1 MDKLRFILLFV
12 VVLLAGTAAAYDFES
27 GGLYYNIL
35 DADAKTVELTCQNYT
50 DWDTQSDY
58 TGDIVVPAVVTSG
71 DVTYNVVKIGHH
83 AFKKSGITTLSIS
96 EGVEIIDQDICEG
109 CYQLTNISLP
119 STLKSIGY
127 AAFWNCS
134 GLTSLNLPE
143 GLTTLENDVFRYCR
157 GVKTLILPST
167 LTSIGERAFLNMSGL
182 VSVISNITV
191 PFAINENVFA
201 ISEWNSETQTDIYY
215 PSSATLYVPVGTKAL
230 YQASEG
236 WTMLSGIY
244 EGEPQE
250 ITLSDGLIYSYI
262 TGEHIAN
269 VIGWEKLD
277 YDNLTIFSI
286 VEINGENY
294 SVKSVG
300 SNAFAN
306 CGSIRSLTIENGVET
321 IGNSAFNWCWQ
332 LESANFASTI
342 TSIGNN
348 SFSGCKLSSV
358 ILPEGVQ
365 QIGSYSFSN
374 CNELKRVSLP
384 STTKSIGDG
393 AFRGLGALYAV
404 TSYIQEPFD
413 ISKNVFAAEEK
424 WNEQEQK
431 YYYTPSSATL
441 YVPAG
446 TKSSYEAL
454 DGWNMFSG
462 IVEGELHE
470 ETIDGVIY
478 SYNKADQTAMVVGG
492 NFSDYRK
499 VTILGSILIDGVDYA
514 VKTIAAGAFRNNYYI
529 DSLIISSGIETIEKD
544 AFNDCYRMR
553 YLELPSTLTTIGEYA
568 FSYCGNLQNLI
579 LPSSL
584 TSIGDFAFCYNNL
597 TIVTSR
603 IKSPF
608 EINQSVFCSSY
619 DSYWD
624 ETEQKYINTYTN
636 PRATLYVPIGTKSAY
651 EAIEGWSVFPEIVEG
666 EIKQTTYDGLNY
678 RYVEGKG
685 EATVIAGDYSQITKL
700 TIPGSIEVDGV
711 SYVVKAID
719 DYVFRNC
726 YSIDTLIIEPGVE
739 SIGRESFYWDYSI
752 KSISLPTTLRTI
764 KELAFYYC
772 SAINSLVIPEGVK
785 TIGQSAFGN
794 NYNLSLLELPST
806 LDSIGDYAFCRLSNL
821 SRVVSRIKTPFK
833 ISKSVFC
840 TEDYWE
846 NNVQVFRNSPATL
859 YVPTGTKSAYEA
871 YEGWNMFDGGI
882 YEGDPKEGKSGIY
895 SYIYMTDSK
904 TATIVGVDYTDEN
917 TLELPATAVIEGG
930 SYNVIGIGNDVF
942 QNKYIRSVIIP
953 DGYETI
959 GKRAFYYCNNLRSVK
974 LPNSIT
980 SIGDDAFQY
989 CSVLDTISIPSKIR
1003 SIGYNAFWGTK
1014 ITEVKIP
1021 ATTTYIGRNAFA
1033 YCEALKSISVDANNS
1048 AYDSRNN
1055 CNALIDKATNTLM
1068 RGCSSTIIPNTV
1080 QIIGQHA
1087 FASCLGLSE
1096 ISIPNSVTTIENNA
1110 FSDCRALTSVVIPSS
1125 VTEIMGRVFSGC
1137 YSLKSIRVDENN
1149 RTYDSR
1155 NNCNAII
1162 ETATKTLMLGCQNT
1176 IIPRGVTSIA
1186 AGSFTNCE
1194 KLDSVKIPY
1203 GVTYIGEYA
1212 FQSCSDLV
1220 YVEIPNSVQTIRY
1233 DAFSGCYNIQTIVS
1247 KIKDPEG
1254 MYNMEWAFSSSYGS
1268 AILYVPKGTKQ
1279 AYQNKYGWNDFY
1291 YIEEM
1296 DGDALAA
1303 PTLAYDGRAITATAP
1318 EADVDMYY
1326 STDDFN
1332 TVNYY
1337 DGPITVS
1344 DLGIVKVIAEK
1355 TFRSDS
1361 EPASY
1366 EVKYLYDGDTL
1377 KLAEAGLMAE
1387 AIKWCG
1393 TDSVVKM
1400 TVVGPI
1406 STDEFSTIST
1416 LPKLKFL
1423 NLADAKVDGASLP
1436 DGAFANSQIVSF
1448 VSPSSLS
1455 SVGSGIFR
1463 DCQHLAAVCWK
1474 ASTPLPADA
1483 LSGVSNPNLLLY
1495 VSAEDQAPEGINN
1508 VVVDGKAKSITL
1520 TDATGNSNFYAPV
1533 AFQVDT
1539 IKYTRN
1545 FQQKTEPGVSCGW
1558 ETIVLPFTVN
1568 KITHETMSNVT
1579 ITPFANYRG
1588 WEEQRPF
1595 WLYTLDNN
1603 DIRPAYGIEANV
1615 PYLICM
1621 PNADEYGDQYNLAGN
1636 VTFMATNVD
1645 IAVSKPIEET
1655 QGDITFVPT
1664 YQSVPV
1670 SADVFTLN
1678 VNQEYKGYPA
1688 GSLFVSNFRDVRPF
1702 EAYSIHPSAV
1712 AKKVNEAR
1720 MYSVSSLIGGDP
1732 NATGII
1738 DVMLKKNDGTNSD
1751 AVVKVYSLS
1760 GALIKQGKAEDV
1772 TNGLPKGVYV
1782 ANGKKFVVK

>member
-12 VVLLAGTAAAYDFES
+12 VVLLAGNAAAYDFES

-109 CYQLTNISLP
+109 CYQLAEISLP

-262 TGEHIAN
+262 TGEHVAN
-269 VIGWEKLD
+269 VIGWENLD
-277 YDNLTIFSI
+277 SDDLTIRSI

-300 SNAFAN
+300 SNAFNN
-306 CGSIRSLTIENGVET
+306 CGSIISLTIENGVET
-321 IGNSAFNWCWQ
+321 IGNSAFNWCYQ
-332 LESANFASTI
+332 LKAVNLPSTI

-374 CNELKRVSLP
+374 CNELKRVELP
-384 STTKSIGDG
+384 STIKSIGDG
-393 AFRGLGALYAV
+393 AFMGLGALYAV
-404 TSYIQEPFD
+404 TSYIQEPFA
-413 ISKNVFAAEEK
+413 INKNVFALEQK
-424 WNEQEQK
+424 WDEQEQK

-441 YVPAG
+441 YVPTG

-454 DGWNMFSG
+454 DGWTMFAG
-462 IVEGELHE
+462 IVEGELIE

-478 SYNKADQTAMVVGG
+478 SYNKSSQTATVVGG
-492 NFSDYRK
+492 DFSEYRK
-499 VTILGSILIDGVDYA
+499 VTILGSVLIDGVDYA
-514 VKTIAAGAFRNNYYI
+514 VKTIASGAFRGNQYI
-529 DSLIISSGIETIEKD
+529 DSLIISSGIEVIEKN
-544 AFNDCYRMR
+544 AFYNCYRMR
-553 YLELPSTLTTIGEYA
+553 YVELPSTLTTIGEYA
-568 FSYCGNLQNLI
+568 FAYCGNLQNLI

-584 TSIGDFAFCYNNL
+584 TSIGDFAFCSNNL
-597 TIVTSR
+597 KTVTSR
-603 IKSPF
+603 IQSPF
-608 EINQSVFCSSY
+608 EINKSVFCSRY
-619 DSYWD
+619 DNYWD
-624 ETEQKYINTYTN
+624 EAEQKYVYTYTN
-636 PRATLYVPIGTKSAY
+636 PNATLYVPIGTKSAY

-666 EIKQTTYDGLNY
+666 EIKQTTYGGLNY
-678 RYVEGKG
+678 TYIEGKG
-685 EATVIAGDYSQITKL
+685 TATVTGRADSELFDIV
-700 TIPGSIEVDGV
+700 IPGTLPVGDV
-711 SYVVKAID
+711 
-719 DYVFRNC
+719 N
-726 YSIDTLIIEPGVE
+726 YS
-739 SIGRESFYWDYSI
+739 
-752 KSISLPTTLRTI
+752 
-764 KELAFYYC
+764 
-772 SAINSLVIPEGVK
+772 VK
-785 TIGQSAFGN
+785 TIGARAFYDISLKSVKIEDGVETIEEN
-794 NYNLSLLELPST
+794 AFWDSDGINELVLPSTLKTIGQGAFTWAYISTLVLPEGLIRIDQNAFSSCPNLKQLELPST
-806 LDSIGDYAFCRLSNL
+806 LDSIGDGAFRNCSNL

-840 TEDYWE
+840 TEEYWE
-846 NNVQVFRNSPATL
+846 NDVQVFRNSPATL
-859 YVPTGTKSAYEA
+859 FVPTGTKSAYEA

-895 SYIYMTDSK
+895 TYLYMTDSK
-904 TATIVGVDYTDEN
+904 TATIVGVESISQN
-917 TLELPATAVIEGG
+917 TLELPATAVIEGD
-930 SYNVIGIGNDVF
+930 SYNVIGIGNEVF
-942 QNKYIRSVIIP
+942 YGKSLMSVTIP
-953 DGYETI
+953 DGYTTI
-959 GKRAFYYCNNLRSVK
+959 GKRAFYECYSLRSVK

-980 SIGDDAFQY
+980 SIGDDAFQN
-989 CSVLDTISIPSKIR
+989 CNVLDTISIPSKIR
-1003 SIGYNAFWGTK
+1003 SIGYNAFWSTK

-1055 CNALIDKATNTLM
+1055 CNALIEKATNTLM
-1068 RGCSSTIIPNTV
+1068 RGCGTTIIPNTV

-1087 FASCLGLSE
+1087 FAGCLNLSDA
-1096 ISIPNSVTTIENNA
+1096 SIPNSVTTIEDNA
-1110 FSDCRALTSVVIPSS
+1110 FSNCRALTSVVIPSS
-1125 VTEIMGRVFSGC
+1125 VTLLYQQSFSGC
-1137 YSLKSIRVDENN
+1137 SSLKSIRVDENN

-1155 NNCNAII
+1155 NNCNAVI
-1162 ETATKTLMLGCQNT
+1162 ETATKTLMIGCQST
-1176 IIPRGVTSIA
+1176 IIPKGITSIA
-1186 AGSFTNCE
+1186 DRSFYSCE
-1194 KLDSVKIPY
+1194 NLDSIKIPY
-1203 GVTYIGEYA
+1203 GVTSIGNNA
-1212 FQSCSDLV
+1212 FYNCRGLV
-1220 YVEIPNSVQTIRY
+1220 YVEIPNSVKTINY
-1233 DAFSGCYNIQTIVS
+1233 GAFNECYNIQTVVS

-1254 MYNMEWAFSSSYGS
+1254 MNQMEWAFSGSYGS
-1268 AILYVPKGTKQ
+1268 ATLFVPNGTKQ
-1279 AYQNKYGWNDFY
+1279 AYKNRYGWSNFY

-1296 DGDALAA
+1296 GGDPLAA
-1303 PTLAYDGRAITATAP
+1303 PTLTYDGRAITATAP
-1318 EADVDMYY
+1318 ETDVDMYY

-1344 DLGIVKVIAEK
+1344 DLGTVKVIAEK

-1361 EPASY
+1361 EAAAY

-1416 LPKLKFL
+1416 LPNLKFL
-1423 NLADAKVDGASLP
+1423 NLADAQVDGASLP

-1463 DCQHLAAVCWK
+1463 DCQQLAAVCWK
-1474 ASTPLPADA
+1474 ASTALPADA

-1495 VSAEDQAPEGINN
+1495 VNSEDQAPEGINN

-1520 TDATGNSNFYAPV
+1520 TDATGNSNFYVPV
-1533 AFQVDT
+1533 AFHVTDT

-1545 FQQKTEPGVSCGW
+1545 FQQKTQPGVSCGW
-1558 ETIVLPFTVN
+1558 ETIVLPFNVK
-1568 KITHETMSNVT
+1568 KITHETISNVT
-1579 ITPFANYRG
+1579 ITPFADYYG
-1588 WEEQRPF
+1588 WDNQRPF

-1603 DIRPAYGIEANV
+1603 DIRPAYGIDANV

-1636 VTFMATNVD
+1636 VTFSAANVD
-1645 IAVSKPIEET
+1645 IAVSKPIEEA

-1670 SADVFTLN
+1670 STDVFTLN
-1678 VNQEYKGYPA
+1678 VNEEYKGYPA

-1720 MYSVSSLIGGDP
+1720 MYTVSSLIGGDTGT
-1732 NATGII
+1732 TGII
-1738 DVMLKKNDGTNSD
+1738 DVMLKKNDGANSD